1 MNKPLYRAGA
11 VLLIVL
17 LLSSFSSIGIGKSE
31 METGAR
37 ISRRTDPG
45 AAGIFRERKA
55 HNRAYR

>member
-17 LLSSFSSIGIGKSE
+17 LLSSFSSIGIGKYE

-37 ISRRTDPG
+37 ISRGTDPG
-45 AAGIFRERKA
+45 AAGIFRGTKSS
-55 HNRAYR
+55 

>member
-1 MNKPLYRAGA
+1 MNKPLCRAGA

-37 ISRRTDPG
+37 ISRRIDPG
-45 AAGIFRERKA
+45 RQGYSGERKA
-55 HNRAYR
+55 HNRVYR

>member
-17 LLSSFSSIGIGKSE
+17 LLSSFSSIGIGKYE

-37 ISRRTDPG
+37 ISRRIDPG
-45 AAGIFRERKA
+45 AAGIFRGTKSS
-55 HNRAYR
+55 

>member
-17 LLSSFSSIGIGKSE
+17 LLSSFSSIGIGKYE

-45 AAGIFRERKA
+45 RQGYSGERKA
-55 HNRAYR
+55 HNRVYR